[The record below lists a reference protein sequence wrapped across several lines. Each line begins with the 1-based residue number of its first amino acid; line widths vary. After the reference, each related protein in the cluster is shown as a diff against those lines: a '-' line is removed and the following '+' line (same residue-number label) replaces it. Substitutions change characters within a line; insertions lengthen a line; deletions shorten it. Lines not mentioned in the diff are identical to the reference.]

1 MVRGTVVAV
10 ATVFVGCAAAQPPP
24 VVPPMGVVALPA
36 TDMPTPNARA
46 GTTASRPATWHDGAN
61 DPDDR
66 RPQPTPPVLRGTG
79 PTYVIGRIKGRSSDQ
94 LGRMLAPTQERVGAC
109 VPGTSGT
116 VRVRVES
123 KTGETL
129 LTIEPD
135 VDLDVQSRRCILEA
149 LSMMQLDDDPSKR
162 LGPGGFTSH
171 ILISW

>member
-1 MVRGTVVAV
+1 MRAARAASMAV
-10 ATVFVGCAAAQPPP
+10 ASAMAMVGCAAEQPPP
-24 VVPPMGVVALPA
+24 VIPPMGVVA
-36 TDMPTPNARA
+36 
-46 GTTASRPATWHDGAN
+46 
-61 DPDDR
+61 
-66 RPQPTPPVLRGTG
+66 PPVPDVAMAPPSRTTQRAQATSSRDTDARKPQRTS

-94 LGRMLAPTQERVGAC
+94 LGRILAPTQERVGAC

-116 VRVRVES
+116 IRVHVES
-123 KTGETL
+123 RTGETL

-171 ILISW
+171 IMISW